1 MDLRT
6 GANAPEGEATEP
18 GPIRGLLA
26 TALDTLRTRLE
37 LAAVEVEMYLLRV
50 VQTVVW
56 AMAAIACV
64 LLAVAFGLV
73 TLIIALWDTH
83 RFAGLLGGTA
93 CFLVLGGLC
102 GLLCARSFRSRPSI
116 LEGTLQQLERDH
128 HSVRGPA

>member
-1 MDLRT
+1 MDLRP
-6 GANAPEGEATEP
+6 GASTPDGEAAEP

-26 TALDTLRTRLE
+26 TSLDTVRTRLE

-56 AMAAIACV
+56 AMAAIACL
-64 LLAVAFGLV
+64 LLAVTFALV

-83 RFAGLLGGTA
+83 RFAGLLGATA

-102 GLLCARSFRSRPSI
+102 GLLCARSFRTRPAI
-116 LEGTLQQLERDH
+116 LEGTLQQLEQDH
-128 HSVRGPA
+128 HSVRGSA